1 MRGDRMLGLNPPRRG
16 DMTPWTPLWASLKG
30 SKALAGT
37 SLEIMKNMTPEKLM
51 LKKNA
56 EQEME
61 RGVVRVG

>member
-1 MRGDRMLGLNPPRRG
+1 
-16 DMTPWTPLWASLKG
+16 
-30 SKALAGT
+30 LAGT

-61 RGVVRVG
+61 RGAVRVV

>member
-1 MRGDRMLGLNPPRRG
+1 V
-16 DMTPWTPLWASLKG
+16 WASLKD

-61 RGVVRVG
+61 RGAVRVV